1 MFFLSKGQLLTDNT
15 KAWLGTNSV
24 KEISFSGHTHS
35 NYALTSH
42 THSGYAST
50 NHTHS
55 QYVTEVD
62 INQMIEDVID
72 SYVPTIQ
79 IMGQVG
85 FFDSIQKHVTII
97 LSSTAKF
104 FIIFD
109 ASASQNPSHFI
120 RLSDGWSL
128 DSEIVDNG
136 LTITLSGDTITL
148 DYNGTRKHFYYLW
161 L

>member
-1 MFFLSKGQLLTDNT
+1 M
-15 KAWLGTNSV
+15 TNSR
-24 KEISFSGHTHS
+24 KELSFSGHTHS
-35 NYALTSH
+35 NYALTTH

-72 SYVPTIQ
+72 SYIPTIQ
-79 IMGQVG
+79 TMGQVG
-85 FFDSIQKHVTII
+85 FFDSIQKHVTIV
-97 LSSTAKF
+97 LPSTAKF
-104 FIIFD
+104 FMIFN

-128 DSEIVDNG
+128 DSEISDNG
-136 LTITLSGDTITL
+136 LTITLSGDIITL
-148 DYNGTRKHFYYLW
+148 DYHGTRKHFYYLW

>member
-1 MFFLSKGQLLTDNT
+1 MFLLSKGQLVAGNT
-15 KAWLGTNSV
+15 KAWLGTSSV
-24 KEISFSGHTHS
+24 KELSFSGHTHS

-42 THSGYAST
+42 THTEYAAA
-50 NHTHS
+50 NHTHN

-72 SYVPTIQ
+72 SYIPTIQ
-79 IMGQVG
+79 TMGQVG
-85 FFDSIQKHVTII
+85 FFDSNQKHITII

-104 FIIFD
+104 FMIFD
-109 ASASQNPSHFI
+109 ISNSYSPAHFI
-120 RLSDGWSL
+120 RLSNDWSL
-128 DSEIVDNG
+128 DSDILDND

-148 DYNGTRKHFYYLW
+148 DYSGLRKHFYYLW